1 MEGGGGL
8 LFGRML
14 VENVSLYMNRFSR
27 VENVSRREKRIIL
40 KGMSH
45 ASEEEIKCGMI
56 EKVWIR

>member
-1 MEGGGGL
+1 
-8 LFGRML
+8 ML